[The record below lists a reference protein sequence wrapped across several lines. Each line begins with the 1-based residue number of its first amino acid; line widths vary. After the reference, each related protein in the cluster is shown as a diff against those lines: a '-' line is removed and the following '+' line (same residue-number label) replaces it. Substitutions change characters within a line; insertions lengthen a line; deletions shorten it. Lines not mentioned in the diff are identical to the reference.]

1 LAATDDISING
12 QIIARSQDL
21 KKKAKDN
28 GVQIGMEGDALG
40 FVVDVEFKF

>member
-1 LAATDDISING
+1 MSLNG

-40 FVVDVEFKF
+40 FTLDMEFKF